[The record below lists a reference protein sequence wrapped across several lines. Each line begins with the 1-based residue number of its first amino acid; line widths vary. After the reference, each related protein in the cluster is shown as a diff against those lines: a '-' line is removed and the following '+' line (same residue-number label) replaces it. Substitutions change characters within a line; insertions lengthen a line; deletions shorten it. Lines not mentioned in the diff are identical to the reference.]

1 MIVDGEFTFEG
12 AVVPFRAGDR
22 FLTALV
28 RAGHHPSGGG
38 TLCVEG
44 HSPHC
49 LAEVDGVSYVHT
61 CQTPARSGAV
71 VRPHRPDPPVL
82 PSPVGDGSVPVVPL
96 RHVHSDTVVI
106 GGGASGR
113 AAAAAADE
121 AIVLEASEGR
131 EAIGIYPGPMVAA
144 RMITSVAGGKAY
156 DTGRTDW

>member
-113 AAAAAADE
+113 RP
-121 AIVLEASEGR
+121 GR
-131 EAIGIYPGPMVAA
+131 AP
-144 RMITSVAGGKAY
+144 
-156 DTGRTDW
+156 DT